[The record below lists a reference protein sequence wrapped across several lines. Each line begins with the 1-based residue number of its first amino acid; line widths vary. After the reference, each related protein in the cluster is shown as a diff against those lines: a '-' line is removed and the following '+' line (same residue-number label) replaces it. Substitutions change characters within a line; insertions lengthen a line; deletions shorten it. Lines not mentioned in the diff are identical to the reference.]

1 MRGVGYFFVHR
12 RLWFSDSA
20 SLRDRGEPEARRREA
35 WIWLLA
41 QANWDDADG
50 LRPGQLR
57 TSRGQI
63 SAYTGWPDGKVRA
76 WLKCLLKEGAI
87 SLERQGNHS
96 IITVENWSN
105 YQQSARLDL
114 GPTQYQAS
122 TNPVPT
128 QVQPSVS
135 VDRQSLAIRSD
146 LGPTWDQAR
155 SDLGPATLK
164 EERTKNEEQN
174 TPAAD
179 GNELPGVGGDGETKD
194 EKPKKPPIAAWN
206 EWPAVKANQKWAKFP
221 YPDAFIAIWDI
232 WRQTAKRNPN
242 VKAVGKADSYR
253 LCLRWLHEGFGPDQ
267 LLEATKDYLRP
278 FYAKPDKTHCQ
289 HPTTVYSHAHPTLPD
304 RLDSSPISPPSMTQ
318 PMRKRWSAPY
328 TAWSSCVS
336 VCDAFDLPIPEKDGP
351 AKWEDVE
358 KFHPLIIANASDDHQ
373 LRRPPEDLRQQVMQ

>member
-105 YQQSARLDL
+105 YQQSPRLDL
-114 GPTQYQAS
+114 GPSQYQAGS
-122 TNPVPT
+122 NPAPT

-135 VDRQSLAIRSD
+135 AGQQSLAAGSS
-146 LGPTWDQAR
+146 LGPSQDQAG

-164 EERTKNEEQN
+164 EERTKNQN
-174 TPAAD
+174 QHMPIADGGNGSEDFALDGQSSSPAKATRGVVVNDERWLEKLPRDEKGRPVYPSTFSDLWNIWLSAQKRPGSRTKAAD
-179 GNELPGVGGDGETKD
+179 KAQTYRLVREHLKDGIAFSDIVQGTKRYLAINWNQIGCVQPPRFCRRKDPMFLDHLGDTSLGGGSDGNTYSRADFPNLAKLGGYLAIVMRAHNVDGAPGRAV
-194 EKPKKPPIAAWN
+194 PPDDAWRVFQ
-206 EWPAVKANQKWAKFP
+206 EQTPEIQAEVKA
-221 YPDAFIAIWDI
+221 
-232 WRQTAKRNPN
+232 
-242 VKAVGKADSYR
+242 GCS
-253 LCLRWLHEGFGPDQ
+253 L
-267 LLEATKDYLRP
+267 
-278 FYAKPDKTHCQ
+278 
-289 HPTTVYSHAHPTLPD
+289 
-304 RLDSSPISPPSMTQ
+304 
-318 PMRKRWSAPY
+318 
-328 TAWSSCVS
+328 
-336 VCDAFDLPIPEKDGP
+336 
-351 AKWEDVE
+351 
-358 KFHPLIIANASDDHQ
+358 
-373 LRRPPEDLRQQVMQ
+373 